1 MKSLSALKATRS
13 TAVAILAYTAAFVP
27 ECCGATGSHVG
38 SRAAGTEGSGEMLE
52 RQVAESTSAYVD
64 ISRFGIAIELDATP
78 TEEDLSTIGYFV
90 SWGVE
95 QYVRRLDLVAG
106 SGPPDLETIFTTTE
120 SENSGDKDEDDGD
133 DADDNGD
140 NEDEDEGG
148 DNENESADEGGDA
161 RRLLR
166 KRASAVDLDKN
177 LRALQH
183 FSCTFSWC
191 SVIGCRW
198 CVDRDRRRTRGL
210 LMEDSP
216 PGGNL
221 ESCLHRLPDL
231 EELLQGVLR
240 RRCGTPTCGGDTA
253 RVYVVEASP
262 GTILNEL
269 SYQDVCV

>member
-1 MKSLSALKATRS
+1 MKSLSVLKATRS
-13 TAVAILAYTAAFVP
+13 AAVAMLAYTAGFVP
-27 ECCGATGSHVG
+27 ECRGATGPDVDNPV
-38 SRAAGTEGSGEMLE
+38 AGTDVSG
-52 RQVAESTSAYVD
+52 QVAESTSAYID

-78 TEEDLSTIGYFV
+78 TEEDLSTIDYFV

-106 SGPPDLETIFTTTE
+106 SGPSDLETIVTTTE
-120 SENSGDKDEDDGD
+120 NTGDKDEDDGADVD
-133 DADDNGD
+133 DTDNGD
-140 NEDEDEGG
+140 DEDEDEGG
-148 DNENESADEGGDA
+148 DNDSEDADDGGDA

-166 KRASAVDLDKN
+166 KRATASVVDLDKN
-177 LRALQH
+177 LRHLQH

-210 LMEDSP
+210 LEDSP
-216 PGGNL
+216 PGGNS
-221 ESCLHRLPDL
+221 ETCLHRLPDL
-231 EELLQGVLR
+231 EELLKGVLR